1 MKTAKTNRFGSRLH
15 KKQTIQI
22 TRYYDDVCLGIGMCR
37 MKIEAEVSWD
47 VQNSTIKDRNTLYI
61 KAKIFRRRGSRG
73 IWLLWHDDPIVPTI
87 IRHLPQLKPLQKW
100 YRSTSEE
107 PLGYFS
113 AVYHAG
119 DRDISGHRAGEVV
132 AAEYYVGYHHGSH
145 GALESALCLFRD
157 GKPEPAV
164 FKTKAAASKTAKA
177 CGGCVSKHVL
187 IEAEGKVRCFEEAR
201 QLARWPEAT
210 DKQLSV
216 SPKRLRLRLEQ
227 RLPVVMKQFQE
238 DVENIGLKW

>member
-15 KKQTIQI
+15 KQQVKTFA
-22 TRYYDDVCLGIGMCR
+22 RCYDDICLGIGMCR
-37 MKIEAEVSWD
+37 MKIVAEVSWD

-61 KAKIFRRRGSRG
+61 KATIYRKDRHSR
-73 IWLLWHDDPIVPTI
+73 WMPWHDNPIVPTI
-87 IRHLPQLKPLQKW
+87 VKHLPQLKPLQKW

-145 GALESALCLFRD
+145 GVLESALCLFRD

-164 FKTKAAASKTAKA
+164 FKTKSMATKTAKA
-177 CGGCVSKHVL
+177 CGGCVSEHVL
-187 IEAEGKVRCFEEAR
+187 VRGMGKSRGFEEAR
-201 QLARWPEAT
+201 QLARWPDAT
-210 DKQLSV
+210 DKQRSV
-216 SPKRLRLRLEQ
+216 SSKRLRLRLEQ
-227 RLPVVMKQFQE
+227 RLPIVMKQFQE
-238 DVENIGLKW
+238 DVENIGLMW